1 MSLLAQLPQIMEDSR
16 KEYERLRSANYEKK
30 MTSVPDGEDSQGLLF
45 EGDNLALIADGLNKG
60 WLAGKLDLIY
70 CDPPFFT
77 KMTQGTRREIKS
89 EKVPEIKAINQGAY
103 DDIWNRDMGT
113 YLRMLTVR
121 MMLMRDALSDT
132 GSIFMHLDWHAVH
145 VVKLIMDEIFGEKNF
160 VNEIIWTYKSGGAAK
175 RHFSKKHDTI
185 LFYSKTDRYKFY
197 IQKEKSYNRGYK
209 PYRFKGVEEFQD
221 SIGWY
226 TLVNQKDVWHIDM
239 VGRSSGE
246 RVNYAT
252 QKPSALIA
260 NIIESVTDEG
270 DICADFFCGSGTLAA
285 CAAAA
290 GRRFIC
296 ADAGD
301 LACASTA
308 KRLLKAGVKFEWY
321 TCRQDEPAEEDGSG
335 KCSDLIP
342 AQSAEDQECKAA
354 APFDVDV
361 VFEGSSTSLLGYSAD
376 VESMPVK
383 TGQNDILGRLLQ
395 EDSLAFVDFWCSGSI
410 DDEDAFVADKLFIRD
425 KKGRL
430 VTEDI
435 RYDEQLDIE
444 SVDEPADRI
453 NAVLVSDIFGRTVI
467 KYDKINI

>member
-1 MSLLAQLPQIMEDSR
+1 MSLIAQLPQILEES
-16 KEYERLRSANYEKK
+16 KIEYEKLRSAKYTKK
-30 MTSVPDGEDSQGLLF
+30 MTTSSEDEDLQGLLF
-45 EGDNLALIADGLNKG
+45 EGDNLALLADGINKG
-60 WLAGKLDLIY
+60 WLAGKIDLVY

-77 KMTQGTRREIKS
+77 KMTQGTRREIHS
-89 EKVPEIKAINQGAY
+89 EKFPEVKAVTQDAY
-103 DDIWNRDMGT
+103 DDVWNRDMAT
-113 YLRMLTVR
+113 YLKMLTVR
-121 MMLMRDALSDT
+121 MMLMKDVLSET

-197 IQKEKSYNRGYK
+197 IQKEKSYNRDFK

-221 SIGWY
+221 RIGWY

-252 QKPSALIA
+252 QKPAALIA
-260 NIIESVTDEG
+260 NIIEAVTDEG

-296 ADAGD
+296 ADAGE
-301 LACASTA
+301 LACSSTA
-308 KRLLKAGVKFEWY
+308 KRLLRAGYSFQWY
-321 TCRQDEPAEEDGSG
+321 TCHDDAIAESAFDIDVSFDEDGITLVEYNADIE
-335 KCSDLIP
+335 KL
-342 AQSAEDQECKAA
+342 
-354 APFDVDV
+354 
-361 VFEGSSTSLLGYSAD
+361 SL
-376 VESMPVK
+376 K
-383 TGQNDILGRLLQ
+383 KGQNDSLEKLLK
-395 EDSLAFVDFWCSGSI
+395 EDSLAFIDFWSSGYM
-410 DDEDAFVADKLFIRD
+410 DDEDAFVAQKLFVRD

-430 VTEDI
+430 VTADI
-435 RYDEQLDIE
+435 KHEQQIDI
-444 SVDEPADRI
+444 VDYQSPEGCVR
-453 NAVLVSDIFGRTVI
+453 AVLVSDIFGRTVI
-467 KYDKINI
+467 KYDKIYVFL